1 MFYSAMGP
9 VVTLVSWPS
18 LQTSPVPQQSMP
30 KVQRLGK
37 CSQKLEETKTLKFSG
52 VLDIQAFER
61 LLGPCK
67 ELLERNIDLYAAELK
82 DILSKDADAEE

>member
-1 MFYSAMGP
+1 M
-9 VVTLVSWPS
+9 VSF
-18 LQTSPVPQQSMP
+18 LIDFKSP
-30 KVQRLGK
+30 
-37 CSQKLEETKTLKFSG
+37 KLNFSG

-82 DILSKDADAEE
+82 EILSKDAEEE

>member
-1 MFYSAMGP
+1 M
-9 VVTLVSWPS
+9 
-18 LQTSPVPQQSMP
+18 
-30 KVQRLGK
+30 
-37 CSQKLEETKTLKFSG
+37 FSG

-82 DILSKDADAEE
+82 EILSKDAEEE

>member
-1 MFYSAMGP
+1 MNYMKNRNFGSKN
-9 VVTLVSWPS
+9 LN
-18 LQTSPVPQQSMP
+18 QN
-30 KVQRLGK
+30 
-37 CSQKLEETKTLKFSG
+37 FSG

-82 DILSKDADAEE
+82 EILSKDAEEE